1 MQGLPMTREELL
13 DQIAIEVL
21 KNLPHNFARDAYNI
35 AEGVLERRDAILH
48 KWALTEAIV
57 FDGIEKLNLTVR
69 SERCLKADEVYTLTQ
84 LLGCTK
90 DRLLKTPNMGRK
102 SVNEIIE
109 KLAEHGLKLK
119 GEA

>member
-1 MQGLPMTREELL
+1 MTREQLL

-35 AEGVLERRDAILH
+35 AEGVLERRDTILH

-57 FDGIEKLNLTVR
+57 FDGLEKLNLTVR
-69 SERCLKADEVYTLTQ
+69 TWNCLKAEDIYTISQ
-84 LLGCTK
+84 LLNCTK
-90 DRLLKTPNMGRK
+90 YRLLKTPNMGRK
-102 SVNEIIE
+102 SINEIIE

-119 GEA
+119 GEL

>member
-1 MQGLPMTREELL
+1 MTKEELL
-13 DQIAIEVL
+13 DRLAFAVL
-21 KNLPHNFARDAYNI
+21 TASPQSARDAYRV
-35 AEGVLERRDAILH
+35 AEDMIERRQEILH
-48 KWALTEAIV
+48 KWTVAEAIV

-84 LLGCTK
+84 LLNCTK
-90 DRLLKTPNMGRK
+90 VRLLKTPNMGRK

>member
-1 MQGLPMTREELL
+1 MTREELL

-35 AEGVLERRDAILH
+35 AEGVLERRDAIIH
-48 KWALTEAIV
+48 KWDLTESII
-57 FDGIEKLNLTVR
+57 FDGIEQLNLTVR
-69 SERCLKADEVYTLTQ
+69 TERCLKAEYIHTISQ
-84 LLGCTK
+84 LLDCTK
-90 DRLLKTPNMGRK
+90 DRILKTPNLGRK

-109 KLAEHGLKLK
+109 KLAERGYKLK

>member
-1 MQGLPMTREELL
+1 M
-13 DQIAIEVL
+13 IEQ
-21 KNLPHNFARDAYNI
+21 KKDAPGNPPYWVCTNC
-35 AEGVLERRDAILH
+35 

-57 FDGIEKLNLTVR
+57 FDGLEKLNLTVR

-84 LLGCTK
+84 LLNCTK

>member
-1 MQGLPMTREELL
+1 MTREELL

-21 KNLPHNFARDAYNI
+21 KNLPHNLARDAYNI
-35 AEGVLERRDAILH
+35 AEGVLERRDTILH

-57 FDGIEKLNLTVR
+57 FDGLEKLNLTVR

-84 LLGCTK
+84 LLSCTK

-109 KLAEHGLKLK
+109 KLAEHGYKLK

>member
-1 MQGLPMTREELL
+1 MTREELL

-21 KNLPHNFARDAYNI
+21 KNLPHNSARDAYNI
-35 AEGVLERRDAILH
+35 AEGVLERRDAIIH

-84 LLGCTK
+84 LLNCTK

-109 KLAEHGLKLK
+109 KLAEHGYKLK

>member
-35 AEGVLERRDAILH
+35 AEGVLERRDTILH

-57 FDGIEKLNLTVR
+57 FDGLEKLNLTVR
-69 SERCLKADEVYTLTQ
+69 TWNCLKAEDIYTISQ
-84 LLGCTK
+84 LLNCTK
-90 DRLLKTPNMGRK
+90 DRILKTPNMGRK

-109 KLAEHGLKLK
+109 VLAEHGLKLK
-119 GEA
+119 GEV

>member
-1 MQGLPMTREELL
+1 MTREELL

-48 KWALTEAIV
+48 KWDLTESIV
-57 FDGIEKLNLTVR
+57 FDGIEQLNLTVR
-69 SERCLKADEVYTLTQ
+69 TERCLKAEYIHTISQ
-84 LLGCTK
+84 LLDCTK
-90 DRLLKTPNMGRK
+90 DRILKTPNLGRK

-109 KLAEHGLKLK
+109 KLAERGYKLK

>member
-1 MQGLPMTREELL
+1 MTREELL

-21 KNLPHNFARDAYNI
+21 KNLPHNFASDAYNI
-35 AEGVLERRDAILH
+35 AERVLDKRDAILN
-48 KWALTEAIV
+48 KWALTESIV
-57 FDGIEKLNLTVR
+57 VDGLEKLNLTVR
-69 SERCLKADEVYTLTQ
+69 TERCLKADEVYTLTQ
-84 LLGCTK
+84 LLNCTK

-109 KLAEHGLKLK
+109 KLAEHGYKLK

>member
-21 KNLPHNFARDAYNI
+21 KNLPHNLARDAYNI
-35 AEGVLERRDAILH
+35 AEGVLERRDTILH

-57 FDGIEKLNLTVR
+57 FDGLEKLNLTVR
-69 SERCLKADEVYTLTQ
+69 TWNCLKAEDIYTISQ
-84 LLGCTK
+84 LLNCTK
-90 DRLLKTPNMGRK
+90 DRILKTPNMGRK